1 MKQKHKNS
9 KKKGFLSLVIL
20 LAVALLIGLR
30 LTLNSQLKA
39 AENSQESTTTEVS
52 TKEETET
59 TSENEA
65 TSSEDSQVDEEEAKT
80 EEKDSKKD
88 TKKTKEVK
96 PKITQPQQDSTIYFA
111 EPLVA
116 EILTGDAG
124 VGFDNNDNPGYDSSE
139 TNDIIRSFDKIF
151 YSFKINLNS
160 QDKRLYTD
168 IVLKITGKVKNGVT
182 ADGRMLNAA
191 FPAING
197 GSYNLANKTSIIN
210 YQLGGKPGSEGA
222 NTGSNRTITLP
233 VEVFGAKNGTELNM
247 ENFTVQILSAKDG
260 DGIVYDLTAENIIEP
275 IQELKN
281 IKVSSKVNIKPFLE
295 RSVNYEYAPFND
307 ITRSVDDGKA
317 NIRQMGIS
325 IAVIPLYDRGTSMVG
340 TAAPTG
346 KVKIQLT
353 QKIAK
358 IDTLTGKRTQLNI
371 GTDTRPLQIFDYGLV
386 NKQADYKNEL
396 AMSQNYPNY
405 IRMANN
411 LFVPVSNYNND
422 DNSVN
427 NSGEVKMDNQ
437 NNNRM
442 EVVFENY
449 QVNTKINPKRAKT
462 HNPGVVYYKPHEIN
476 FLSAGMYLYEPTEQL
491 GDNVNLDYTVIVDK
505 IIIEDDIIEEFP
517 FPATNRDGWSI
528 LWSLAKY
535 PKGNMVTYSK
545 YLASNGVSLGTD
557 PNIVVSSGDS
567 KATASQRILVRS
579 VIHNRGAFPEESEI
593 LQKWNPEESVIESVT
608 KTNPLLMVGVGYTT
622 PKPFKYGVSK
632 SGIYDLKT
640 LNDNRE
646 KDYTWFE
653 SIKDGEK
660 AGEISAVLAGS
671 YGKRADASY
680 EYVNVYRK
688 IKADALGTKG
698 KTGNP
703 FVTISWG
710 RFFNEKGKPE
720 FIQEPTNSIFT
731 PSVYDDD
738 TRLTNQTPNKRYGDT
753 LLVVPFSLGITK
765 NSKAYNTETLSSN
778 FQSSDLASWEIKP
791 TIITSAN
798 GEQDEIQIKITDTLP
813 KGMKYIVDSGKINGT
828 LSAPTISEPNSEGKV
843 TLVWELLAIPGKK
856 APVITYDT
864 SFLQSEIAFN
874 SAGIGSLKNTAIIS
888 SPGDNSLEELRTSEQ
903 TVNIIKEQK
912 WEIDKTVDKRLIE
925 ANSPNPITYT
935 LKVMNQTGKDII
947 DAKLLDVL
955 PVDQDNLSSDFSGSV
970 ELVNIK
976 VLGNNGIAINPAA
989 KTYYTFKNINRDT
1002 NPNLIESDFTG
1013 WSEYKSSDPA
1023 IDDEATA
1030 VFATIPVLKNEEA
1043 AYVKI
1048 TVQPKDNE
1056 PGDRYR
1062 NTASGNS
1069 KNYSGVINS
1078 RIQSTE
1084 VINRKISGRVWYDAD
1099 YSGGID
1105 SGEKFKGNVPVTL
1118 YKVGTGDTLT
1128 KVTKNIKGTP
1138 FVDTSG
1144 NSVIKT
1150 KANGTY
1156 EFDALTHGDYVVG
1169 FDVKAEVD
1177 AEELYIT
1184 KQEAAGIIERN
1195 NSNVQNNPVALEGK
1209 NFITPVSKKYKL
1221 PETLFTPSEGVKEH
1235 INLGVLGKPT
1245 IEVQKKVLSEKD
1257 AAGKREDLN
1266 GKTVKVGDTIHYD
1279 IEVKNPKKNSV
1290 VEKVVVKDTIPEGLA
1305 FKAGTLTVTDQDG
1318 TETALDDSLFSD
1330 RILNTGD
1337 IGDILGENG
1346 VLTVGFDVTIEKNAS
1361 GLLKNIA
1368 TVTGKVVDKPTDDE
1382 KTTNQVINDTP
1393 PLPTLAKE
1401 VDVESAKLGDILTY
1415 TLTVANKKGGGEW
1428 HNVVVTDELPIEL
1441 SYVAN
1446 STQIDGVTKDDTG
1459 IWSGRKL
1466 ILPLPNLQSED
1477 SKLITFKV
1485 KVNVL
1490 PDSRKLVNKV
1500 NATGKDK
1507 DGKNYNPPEAQ
1518 VETPMYHQLLH
1529 VRQVIIN
1536 NDGKELVIPSTAYY
1550 RVSNQID
1557 KGSTTKISQ
1566 FALTSGSTTKDSSSE
1581 ITESLF
1587 TTRFIELDKIVKGLL
1602 IEDMIPEYYK
1612 YVGHIATTDKAKL
1625 KEEHLSSK
1633 LPTDSGKQLAF
1644 VDFSKSEEYWVT
1656 IYLEPKFG
1664 KDKDDQPEK
1673 SPRPYSWSNHINDF
1687 GVIK

>member
-59 TSENEA
+59 TSEKEV
-65 TSSEDSQVDEEEAKT
+65 TSSEDSQVDEAETEI

-139 TNDIIRSFDKIF
+139 TNDIVRSFDKIF

-197 GSYNLANKTSIIN
+197 GGYDLNRKESIIN

-233 VEVFGAKNGTELNM
+233 MEVFGAKNGTVLNM
-247 ENFTVQILSAKDG
+247 EDFTVQILSAKDSS
-260 DGIVYDLTAENIIEP
+260 GIVHDLTNEKIIEP
-275 IQELKN
+275 IQELKD
-281 IKVSSKVNIKPFLE
+281 IKVSSKINLRTFMSQSWNYQFL
-295 RSVNYEYAPFND
+295 PFNMM
-307 ITRSVDDGKA
+307 TKSEDDENS
-317 NIRQMGIS
+317 NIRQVGMS
-325 IAVIPLYDRGTSMVG
+325 VAVVPLADRGTSIVG
-340 TAAPTG
+340 SAAPSG
-346 KVKIQLT
+346 KVSVTLQ
-353 QKIAK
+353 QKIFETVRGSTTTK
-358 IDTLTGKRTQLNI
+358 ELNI
-371 GTDTRPLQIFDYGLV
+371 GTDTRGMKIFDYGPITSAYGYGNAL
-386 NKQADYKNEL
+386 NQPY
-396 AMSQNYPNY
+396 NY
-405 IRMANN
+405 IKLPNSLYIPFSFKNTAVEINSVYDSGIIKIVNN
-411 LFVPVSNYNND
+411 IDNTITLTFDAYKINMNHVPIKGKSDNVGAVRYLPHQKNILSVGTYVVEPKERLTDNINLSYRFLVKDIQVDEDEKVIIPGDRNWDFSWATEKYPEGSIITYTTYNDTNNQPLSSKYNN
-422 DNSVN
+422 
-427 NSGEVKMDNQ
+427 
-437 NNNRM
+437 
-442 EVVFENY
+442 
-449 QVNTKINPKRAKT
+449 IA
-462 HNPGVVYYKPHEIN
+462 
-476 FLSAGMYLYEPTEQL
+476 
-491 GDNVNLDYTVIVDK
+491 
-505 IIIEDDIIEEFP
+505 
-517 FPATNRDGWSI
+517 
-528 LWSLAKY
+528 
-535 PKGNMVTYSK
+535 
-545 YLASNGVSLGTD
+545 NG
-557 PNIVVSSGDS
+557 GDS
-567 KATASQRILVRS
+567 KATAGQKFYGRTTVDS
-579 VIHNRGAFPEESEI
+579 GAGFNPEESTL
-593 LQKWNPEESVIESVT
+593 LQKWNPKESKFIQAGYAPAS
-608 KTNPLLMVGVGYTT
+608 LMSGQGKTT
-622 PKPFKYGVSK
+622 PKPIIYGVSK
-632 SGIYDLKT
+632 TGDFSLKS
-640 LNDNRE
+640 LHNNRAE
-646 KDYTWFE
+646 DYNWFNTPE
-653 SIKDGEK
+653 EAVRKGP
-660 AGEISAVLAGS
+660 ISAVSSGATGL
-671 YGKRADASY
+671 RASKDY
-680 EYVNVYRK
+680 EYLNVLRQVNQ
-688 IKADALGTKG
+688 DATGTQASDG
-698 KTGNP
+698 TP
-703 FVTISWG
+703 FVTISH
-710 RFFNEKGKPE
+710 GKLTHEIGKDKSVSSPYDG
-720 FIQEPTNSIFT
+720 EPTYI
-731 PSVYDDD
+731 PSTYND
-738 TRLTNQTPNKRYGDT
+738 TGIVKYHNPGGLWGDT
-753 LLVVPFSLGITK
+753 LLVVPYSVGIEKIGYKHNTTQ
-765 NSKAYNTETLSSN
+765 KATD
-778 FQSSDLASWEIKP
+778 FQSSDTVTWRLNPK
-791 TIITSAN
+791 ITSTAS
-798 GEQDEIQIKITDTLP
+798 GDLKAVSVKIEDTLP
-813 KGMKYIVDSGKINGT
+813 KGMRYVIDSSEIGSQKT
-828 LSAPTISEPNSEGKV
+828 EPTISGPNDQGV
-843 TLVWELLAIPGKK
+843 TTLVWEFDAVPGK
-856 APVITYDT
+856 AVPQISYET
-864 SFLQSEIAFN
+864 SFIQSEMTFN
-874 SAGIGSLKNTAIIS
+874 SSGVSSLTNTAIIS
-888 SPGDNSLEELRTSEQ
+888 SPGDNSGEKLRKSDY
-903 TVNIIKEQK
+903 TVNVIKEQK
-912 WEIDKTVDKRLIE
+912 WEIDKTVDKGLIE
-925 ANSPNPITYT
+925 ADSPSPVTYT
-935 LKVMNQTGKDII
+935 LKITNQTGKDING
-947 DAKLLDVL
+947 AKVLDVL
-955 PVDQDNLSSDFSGSV
+955 PVDFDDLGSQFTGGIS
-970 ELVNIK
+970 LKSIK
-976 VLGNNGIAINPAA
+976 VLGNNGIAINPEA
-989 KTYYTFKNINRDT
+989 KTYYSFDSIDRDT
-1002 NPNLIESDFTG
+1002 NPNDIEDDFSV
-1013 WSEYKSSDPA
+1013 WDQYLSSSGDLDEEVTA
-1023 IDDEATA
+1023 IY
-1030 VFATIPVLKNEEA
+1030 ATIPLLKNEESA
-1043 AYVKI
+1043 FVKI
-1048 TVQPKDNE
+1048 TILPTDNE

-1062 NTASGNS
+1062 NTASANS

-1078 RIQSTE
+1078 RVQNTE

-1099 YSGGID
+1099 YNGGID
-1105 SGEKFKGNVPVTL
+1105 TNEEFKGNVPVTL
-1118 YKVGTGDTLT
+1118 YKVGSGDTLT
-1128 KVTKNIKGTP
+1128 KVTQNIKGTI
-1138 FVDTSG
+1138 FVDAAG
-1144 NSVIKT
+1144 NSKIKT

-1156 EFDALTHGDYVVG
+1156 EFDALTHGDYIVG

-1195 NSNVQNNPVALEGK
+1195 NSNVQNNPVALDGK
-1209 NFITPVSKKYKL
+1209 NFLTPVSKKYSL
-1221 PETLFTPSEGVKEH
+1221 PENIFDPSEGVKEH
-1235 INLGVLGKPT
+1235 VNLGVLGKPT

-1257 AAGKREDLN
+1257 ASGKREDLN

-1290 VEKVVVKDTIPEGLA
+1290 VENVVVKDSIPEGLA

-1318 TETALDDSLFSD
+1318 AETPLDDSLFSG

-1337 IGDILGENG
+1337 IGDIIGDKG
-1346 VLTVGFDVTIEKNAS
+1346 VLTVGFDVTIEKSAS
-1361 GLLKNIA
+1361 GILKNIA

-1382 KTTNQVINDTP
+1382 KTTNQVVNDTP

-1428 HNVVVTDELPIEL
+1428 HNVIVTDELPIEL

-1446 STQIDGVTKDDTG
+1446 STQIDGLAKADTG
-1459 IWSGRKL
+1459 IWSGQKL
-1466 ILPLPNLQSED
+1466 TLPLPNLQSED
-1477 SKLITFKV
+1477 SKVITFKV
-1485 KVNVL
+1485 KVNIL

-1518 VETPMYHQLLH
+1518 VETLMYHQLLH

-1557 KGSTTKISQ
+1557 KVSTTKISQ

-1587 TTRFIELDKIVKGLL
+1587 TTHFIELDKTVKGLL

-1612 YVGHIATTDKAKL
+1612 YVGHIATIDKAKL

-1664 KDKDDQPEK
+1664 NDKDDQPEE
-1673 SPRPYSWSNHINDF
+1673 SPRPYSWSNRINDF